1 MNTML
6 LKLKT
11 FLLFQIF
18 FFRFLNLS
26 LATEK
31 ELDLAYEF
39 YDNKDYYRSISE
51 IYRLKFYHQIENT
64 SIDSLLVKNCYFLED
79 FSCLENVGKSY
90 LKKTAAKKTPAKKT
104 AAKKTAAKKTA
115 AKKTAQDKTNILSL
129 VSLAYLRQNK
139 TTEAEIYWQ
148 AAEQEEI
155 FQPETTDFLHPQK
168 AFWLSLFPG
177 AGFVYTQNYGTAI
190 TAFLLNATFT
200 YLMLDSWQNGQAV
213 NFTLFFFF
221 EYNFYL
227 GGMRGSREKA
237 IEYNQNLIREK
248 RDAFIFRYEKRFLP

>member
-104 AAKKTAAKKTA
+104 AAKKTAQKKQH
-115 AKKTAQDKTNILSL
+115 KTRL
-129 VSLAYLRQNK
+129 
-139 TTEAEIYWQ
+139 
-148 AAEQEEI
+148 I
-155 FQPETTDFLHPQK
+155 F
-168 AFWLSLFPG
+168 
-177 AGFVYTQNYGTAI
+177 
-190 TAFLLNATFT
+190 
-200 YLMLDSWQNGQAV
+200 
-213 NFTLFFFF
+213 
-221 EYNFYL
+221 
-227 GGMRGSREKA
+227 
-237 IEYNQNLIREK
+237 
-248 RDAFIFRYEKRFLP
+248 

>member
-1 MNTML
+1 MNFMIT
-6 LKLKT
+6 KIT
-11 FLLFQIF
+11 IVLF
-18 FFRFLNLS
+18 
-26 LATEK
+26 
-31 ELDLAYEF
+31 
-39 YDNKDYYRSISE
+39 E

-90 LKKTAAKKTPAKKT
+90 LKKTPS
-104 AAKKTAAKKTA
+104 
-115 AKKTAQDKTNILSL
+115 KKTAQDKTNILSL

>member
-1 MNTML
+1 MSSNRMSFNP

-51 IYRLKFYHQIENT
+51 IYRLKFYHQIENPT
-64 SIDSLLVKNCYFLED
+64 IDNLLVKNCYLLED

-90 LKKTAAKKTPAKKT
+90 LKKKFSKKIMAEKIS
-104 AAKKTAAKKTA
+104 
-115 AKKTAQDKTNILSL
+115 ILSL
-129 VSLAYLRQNK
+129 VSLAYLHQDK
-139 TTEAEIYWQ
+139 IEKAKIYWV
-148 AAEQEEI
+148 AANQEEKWN
-155 FQPETTDFLHPQK
+155 FVSEKDLLDYQK

-177 AGFVYTQNYGTAI
+177 AGFIYTENYGTAI
-190 TAFLLNATFT
+190 TAFLLNTTFA
-200 YLMLDSWQNGQAV
+200 YLMLDAWKNEQPA
-213 NFTLFFFF
+213 NFILFFFF

-237 IEYNQNLIREK
+237 IEHNQDLIRK
-248 RDAFIFRYEKRFLP
+248 QKDALILRYEEKLLP

>member
-1 MNTML
+1 MNTVPL
-6 LKLKT
+6 RLK
-11 FLLFQIF
+11 FFFLFQVF
-18 FFRFLNLS
+18 FFRFLSLS
-26 LATEK
+26 LAAEE

-64 SIDSLLVKNCYFLED
+64 SIDSLLAKNCYLLED

-90 LKKTAAKKTPAKKT
+90 LRKTPS
-104 AAKKTAAKKTA
+104 
-115 AKKTAQDKTNILSL
+115 KKTAQDKTNILSL

-177 AGFVYTQNYGTAI
+177 AGFIYTQNYATAI
-190 TAFLLNATFT
+190 TAFLLNTTFA
-200 YLMLDSWQNGQAV
+200 YLMLDAWKNEQPA
-213 NFTLFFFF
+213 NFILFFFF

-237 IEYNQNLIREK
+237 IEHNQDLIRK
-248 RDAFIFRYEKRFLP
+248 QKDAFILRYEEKLLP

>member
-64 SIDSLLVKNCYFLED
+64 SIDR
-79 FSCLENVGKSY
+79 
-90 LKKTAAKKTPAKKT
+90 TA
-104 AAKKTAAKKTA
+104 
-115 AKKTAQDKTNILSL
+115 S
-129 VSLAYLRQNK
+129 
-139 TTEAEIYWQ
+139 
-148 AAEQEEI
+148 
-155 FQPETTDFLHPQK
+155 
-168 AFWLSLFPG
+168 
-177 AGFVYTQNYGTAI
+177 
-190 TAFLLNATFT
+190 
-200 YLMLDSWQNGQAV
+200 
-213 NFTLFFFF
+213 
-221 EYNFYL
+221 
-227 GGMRGSREKA
+227 
-237 IEYNQNLIREK
+237 
-248 RDAFIFRYEKRFLP
+248 